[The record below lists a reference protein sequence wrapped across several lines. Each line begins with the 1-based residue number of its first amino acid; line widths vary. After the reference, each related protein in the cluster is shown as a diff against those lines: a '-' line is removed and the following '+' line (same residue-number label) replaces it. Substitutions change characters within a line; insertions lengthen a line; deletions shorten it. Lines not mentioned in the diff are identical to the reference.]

1 MRHYL
6 LPVLLAGAFG
16 LALASGGTADA
27 AVRWGKCGPI
37 TRVPGKGAVCSNGF
51 TYNFSVGSPAETW
64 IAKLTTPMN
73 QCAPLKFTVELDGK
87 ALKPTAALAGG
98 KSATV
103 MLGTDLVAGA
113 HVLVVKTQVM
123 YSECFTEESAQV
135 PGNWGVDTLISVQPK

>member
-1 MRHYL
+1 MSRLL
-6 LPVLLAGAFG
+6 LPALFAGIVVT
-16 LALASGGTADA
+16 ALVSGGTAEA

-64 IAKLTTPMN
+64 VTKLTTPMN

-98 KSATV
+98 KSETV
-103 MLGTDLVAGA
+103 VLGTGLAAGA
-113 HVLVVKTQVM
+113 HVVVVKTQVM
-123 YSECFTEESAQV
+123 YSECFTEESAQT
-135 PGNWGVDTLISVQPK
+135 PGNWGVDTLISLQTK